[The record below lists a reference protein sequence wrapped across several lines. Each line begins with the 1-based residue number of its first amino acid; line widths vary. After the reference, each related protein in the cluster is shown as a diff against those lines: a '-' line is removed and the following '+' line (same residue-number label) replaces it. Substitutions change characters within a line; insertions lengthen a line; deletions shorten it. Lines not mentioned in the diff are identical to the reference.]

1 MPLDATGKMQDRE
14 VVSPE
19 RIRYQSRSPGVSPTA
34 SRRSPVPYRLVY
46 LTNTGR
52 KGEQVECVEC
62 TACTLIRDGGP
73 ACGALSNGTICRR
86 PRG

>member
-1 MPLDATGKMQDRE
+1 VCHLCKQEITRTNIGW
-14 VVSPE
+14 
-19 RIRYQSRSPGVSPTA
+19 
-34 SRRSPVPYRLVY
+34 VY

-73 ACGALSNGTICRR
+73 ALRSFVERYYL
-86 PRG
+86 